1 MPRRRDGKQP
11 DVLFAAL
18 GGTISGC
25 SPATAV
31 RQPLDQPL
39 DRQSD
44 SRAESDGV
52 RDNQAFS
59 AGPRPVAR
67 AGAPWIIFYFRRDV
81 PLIREPADAYQ
92 YGTSGGLPAGAATT
106 RKQEG
111 TSVKFLTRVVRE
123 HSIDRSAK
131 GGGHGDHCRTV

>member
-1 MPRRRDGKQP
+1 M
-11 DVLFAAL
+11 
-18 GGTISGC
+18 
-25 SPATAV
+25 
-31 RQPLDQPL
+31 
-39 DRQSD
+39 
-44 SRAESDGV
+44 
-52 RDNQAFS
+52 RDNQAFR

-131 GGGHGDHCRTV
+131 GGGHGDHCRTVRVAARHNITAHTVEPNAALPEPGGAWRPCSRERTVAAAAAGNAMKTAS